1 MSDNKELY
9 EPDLISVTDDDG
21 NEIVFELL
29 ERYET
34 DDDVYVAITEYHDE
48 AEEIVEADNEVIILK
63 VLEENGE
70 EYLAEIE
77 DEMEFEQVSDILMA
91 MVEKKYDVEYFEP
104 GAVRIRTEHLFCP
117 SRQPCDLI
125 TRTIFYKGFL
135 LGRQVCRPPLRGR
148 WKHKTE
154 RRSPTCLRCRLF
166 SSHGGWA
173 E

>member
-1 MSDNKELY
+1 MSDNNELY
-9 EPDLISVTDDDG
+9 EPDLISGTDDDV

-34 DDDVYVAITEYHDE
+34 DDYVYVAITEYHDE

-104 GAVRIRTEHLFCP
+104 E
-117 SRQPCDLI
+117 Q
-125 TRTIFYKGFL
+125 
-135 LGRQVCRPPLRGR
+135 
-148 WKHKTE
+148 
-154 RRSPTCLRCRLF
+154 
-166 SSHGGWA
+166 
-173 E
+173 

>member
-1 MSDNKELY
+1 MSDNNELY

-29 ERYET
+29 ERYAT

-104 GAVRIRTEHLFCP
+104 E
-117 SRQPCDLI
+117 Q
-125 TRTIFYKGFL
+125 
-135 LGRQVCRPPLRGR
+135 
-148 WKHKTE
+148 
-154 RRSPTCLRCRLF
+154 
-166 SSHGGWA
+166 
-173 E
+173 

>member
-34 DDDVYVAITEYHDE
+34 DDVVYVAITEYHDE

-104 GAVRIRTEHLFCP
+104 E
-117 SRQPCDLI
+117 Q
-125 TRTIFYKGFL
+125 
-135 LGRQVCRPPLRGR
+135 
-148 WKHKTE
+148 
-154 RRSPTCLRCRLF
+154 
-166 SSHGGWA
+166 
-173 E
+173 

>member
-29 ERYET
+29 ERCET

-104 GAVRIRTEHLFCP
+104 E
-117 SRQPCDLI
+117 Q
-125 TRTIFYKGFL
+125 
-135 LGRQVCRPPLRGR
+135 
-148 WKHKTE
+148 
-154 RRSPTCLRCRLF
+154 
-166 SSHGGWA
+166 
-173 E
+173 

>member
-34 DDDVYVAITEYHDE
+34 EDDE

-104 GAVRIRTEHLFCP
+104 E
-117 SRQPCDLI
+117 Q
-125 TRTIFYKGFL
+125 
-135 LGRQVCRPPLRGR
+135 
-148 WKHKTE
+148 
-154 RRSPTCLRCRLF
+154 
-166 SSHGGWA
+166 
-173 E
+173 

>member
-70 EYLAEIE
+70 EFLVTIE
-77 DEMEFEQVSDILMA
+77 DEEEIDKVYDLFMEQILA
-91 MVEKKYDVEYFEP
+91 DEE
-104 GAVRIRTEHLFCP
+104 
-117 SRQPCDLI
+117 
-125 TRTIFYKGFL
+125 
-135 LGRQVCRPPLRGR
+135 
-148 WKHKTE
+148 
-154 RRSPTCLRCRLF
+154 
-166 SSHGGWA
+166 
-173 E
+173 

>member
-1 MSDNKELY
+1 MSDNNELY

-34 DDDVYVAITEYHDE
+34 DGDVYVAITEYHDE

-104 GAVRIRTEHLFCP
+104 E
-117 SRQPCDLI
+117 Q
-125 TRTIFYKGFL
+125 
-135 LGRQVCRPPLRGR
+135 
-148 WKHKTE
+148 
-154 RRSPTCLRCRLF
+154 
-166 SSHGGWA
+166 
-173 E
+173 

>member
-34 DDDVYVAITEYHDE
+34 DYDVYVAITEYHDE

-104 GAVRIRTEHLFCP
+104 E
-117 SRQPCDLI
+117 Q
-125 TRTIFYKGFL
+125 
-135 LGRQVCRPPLRGR
+135 
-148 WKHKTE
+148 
-154 RRSPTCLRCRLF
+154 
-166 SSHGGWA
+166 
-173 E
+173 

>member
-1 MSDNKELY
+1 MSDNNELY

-34 DDDVYVAITEYHDE
+34 HDDVYVAITEYHDE

-104 GAVRIRTEHLFCP
+104 E
-117 SRQPCDLI
+117 Q
-125 TRTIFYKGFL
+125 
-135 LGRQVCRPPLRGR
+135 
-148 WKHKTE
+148 
-154 RRSPTCLRCRLF
+154 
-166 SSHGGWA
+166 
-173 E
+173 

>member
-70 EYLAEIE
+70 EYLEAIE
-77 DEMEFEQVSDILMA
+77 DDAELEEVYQALM
-91 MVEKKYDVEYFEP
+91 
-104 GAVRIRTEHLFCP
+104 
-117 SRQPCDLI
+117 DLI
-125 TRTIFYKGFL
+125 YEEDDA
-135 LGRQVCRPPLRGR
+135 P
-148 WKHKTE
+148 E
-154 RRSPTCLRCRLF
+154 
-166 SSHGGWA
+166 A
-173 E
+173 

>member
-34 DDDVYVAITEYHDE
+34 DDDVYVAITEHHDE

-104 GAVRIRTEHLFCP
+104 E
-117 SRQPCDLI
+117 Q
-125 TRTIFYKGFL
+125 
-135 LGRQVCRPPLRGR
+135 
-148 WKHKTE
+148 
-154 RRSPTCLRCRLF
+154 
-166 SSHGGWA
+166 
-173 E
+173 